1 MPSQRTVL
9 ITGCSDGGLG
19 AALALAFHVAG
30 LKVYATARNSAKLG
44 QCSSAG
50 IETLI
55 IDVLSSESIQAA
67 ASKLP
72 NLDILVNNAG
82 AEYLMPIA
90 DLDIA
95 DARKIFDLNVW
106 SYIEVTQA
114 FLPLLVKSSHG
125 GVVVNHTSL
134 ASVATVPFQGVY
146 TASKAAIAMLSD
158 TLRLELGVLGVTV
171 VDIKSGIVLSNLIKN
186 GKDAKKPQLPDTSFY
201 IPARDVVEKALGQEK
216 FVGVG
221 SPAPVWAKAVVR
233 DLLKKKP
240 PMIIYKGEQA
250 WLAWLIGFLP
260 SGALDGTV
268 KKISGLDVV
277 EKIMKVGQ

>member
-55 IDVLSSESIQAA
+55 IDVLSSESIQTA

-146 TASKAAIAMLSD
+146 TASKAAIAMLSN